1 MQHTDRSPVTDRACW
16 LTDLSQALRDA
27 QQLLFELDL
36 SKCRA
41 EAGEL
46 FHRIEAAQL
55 EVRQLQLT
63 RSSEPLETKDP
74 EWSKFTPWQCE
85 SQVRR

>member
-1 MQHTDRSPVTDRACW
+1 VTDRARW
-16 LTDLSQALRDA
+16 LADLSQALRDA

-46 FHRIEAAQL
+46 FHRIEAAQA
-55 EVRQLQLT
+55 EVRQLQLS
-63 RSSEPLETKDP
+63 RSCDALETKDP
-74 EWSKFTPWQCE
+74 KWTKFTPWPCE
-85 SQVRR
+85 SEVRR